1 MGHLSTY
8 FHNHLW
14 QLPEFITYLVLEV
27 VASWKSEALNQVIW
41 KLNYFEDDSGESYRK
56 TTSMRLEKV
65 DVVMYPNEVEVVVE
79 DHVDHKAVVLEV
91 PAQASMCRQGQ
102 IVQVQLLVAL
112 DHNQIQY
119 YSVTP

>member
-1 MGHLSTY
+1 MGM
-8 FHNHLW
+8 
-14 QLPEFITYLVLEV
+14 PAAEFITYLVLEV
-27 VASWKSEALNQVIW
+27 VASWKNEEALNQVIW

-65 DVVMYPNEVEVVVE
+65 DVVMYPNEVEVVVV
-79 DHVDHKAVVLEV
+79 DHVDHKAGVLLEAA
-91 PAQASMCRQGQ
+91 AQASKCRQGQ

-112 DHNQIQY
+112 DHNQIRY

>member
-1 MGHLSTY
+1 MAR
-8 FHNHLW
+8 
-14 QLPEFITYLVLEV
+14 LPEFITYLVLEV
-27 VASWKSEALNQVIW
+27 VASWKNEEALNQVIW

-65 DVVMYPNEVEVVVE
+65 DVVMYPNEVEVVVV
-79 DHVDHKAVVLEV
+79 DHVDHKAVVLLEV
-91 PAQASMCRQGQ
+91 AAQASKCRRQGQ

-112 DHNQIQY
+112 EDHNQIRY

>member
-1 MGHLSTY
+1 MAAS
-8 FHNHLW
+8 
-14 QLPEFITYLVLEV
+14 QSITYLVLEV
-27 VASWKSEALNQVIW
+27 VASWKNEALNQVKW

-65 DVVMYPNEVEVVVE
+65 DVVMYPNEVEVVVV
-79 DHVDHKAVVLEV
+79 DHVDHKAVVLLGV
-91 PAQASMCRQGQ
+91 AAQASKCRQDQ

-112 DHNQIQY
+112 DHNQIRY

>member
-1 MGHLSTY
+1 M
-8 FHNHLW
+8 
-14 QLPEFITYLVLEV
+14 
-27 VASWKSEALNQVIW
+27 ASWKSEALNQVIW